1 MPELSRFEGMVIK
14 MLFNDTV
21 QHNKPHV
28 HVTYGEYRASVGID
42 GELLAGSLPQKQ
54 FKMLVGWLCT
64 KMKLMQPGTKLSGV
78 NILTKL
84 NLYSKEE
91 FFMFISNGIVY
102 ASERPQNIQ
111 IIAAKPLDDM
121 MMLLTFSTG
130 EQRLF
135 DASVLNGPAF
145 APLTDE
151 KIFKNCKIVDG
162 VVTWMDENV
171 DCAPEYMYEHSY
183 AYPSLKSV
191 I

>member
-1 MPELSRFEGMVIK
+1 MTLSSIISRMSMLLMVNTELLSVLTANCLPDHFRK
-14 MLFNDTV
+14 NSL
-21 QHNKPHV
+21 KCW
-28 HVTYGEYRASVGID
+28 SVG
-42 GELLAGSLPQKQ
+42 L
-54 FKMLVGWLCT
+54 LCT
-64 KMKLMQPGTKLSGV
+64 KMKLMQHGTKLSEASTL
-78 NILTKL
+78 IRL

-102 ASERPQNIQ
+102 ASERPENVQ
-111 IIAAKPLDDM
+111 IIGAKPLDDM

-151 KIFKNCKIVDG
+151 KIFKDCKIVDG
-162 VVTWMDENV
+162 VVTWMDEDI